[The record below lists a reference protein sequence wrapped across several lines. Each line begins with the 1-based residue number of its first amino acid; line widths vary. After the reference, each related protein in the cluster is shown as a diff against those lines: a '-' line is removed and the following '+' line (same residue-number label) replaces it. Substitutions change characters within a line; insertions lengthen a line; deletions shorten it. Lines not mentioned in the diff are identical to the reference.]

1 MKGEVL
7 SEKALL
13 MTADDS
19 VATAIEDL
27 VDGDAVDYD
36 GRTITIAEDVP
47 FGHKFALADIP
58 AGAEIYKYGYVI
70 ARATED
76 IAPGEW
82 VHVHNTESTRG
93 RGDLAAGED
102 PEGEA
107 A

>member
-7 SEKALL
+7 SDRALL
-13 MTADDS
+13 MTTDDS

-27 VDGDAVDYD
+27 EAGDAVEYA
-36 GRTITIAEDVP
+36 GETVTLQEDVP
-47 FGHKFALADIP
+47 FGHKFALATIP
-58 AGAEIYKYGYVI
+58 AGEEIYKYGYVI

-76 IAPGEW
+76 LAPGDW

-93 RGDLAAGED
+93 RGDLATG
-102 PEGEA
+102 EGEA